1 MRPIR
6 SLLKRLAKIALLFFV
21 LVLGC
26 GLVWLFTMPPDLLRV
41 GSGYAAKI
49 VCSSVFV
56 AGRDEDEVLA
66 EDVQAPGHPLLR
78 LMRVSVDRPAQRVS
92 AALLGTI
99 APSAAIYRPGL
110 GCAVVPEGSTAAKLD
125 LPQAVPT
132 ATAQA
137 GDGLWPNGEGVA
149 SNAAVAALLSR
160 DDLVGS
166 GFRAVVVV
174 KDGVIVGERY
184 AAGFNAKTP
193 LLGWSMT
200 KTVNAALIGR
210 LVEEGRLRLADRN
223 LMPQWAGDARREI
236 TLAQLLAM
244 ESGLAFNEDYGTVA
258 DVTRMLYLQPDMAAF
273 TASLPLEGTPGQTF
287 GYSSGTAVLL
297 SRIWMDRL
305 GDRAI
310 ALAFPRD
317 ALFAPLGMT
326 SAVMEADAAGT
337 FVGSSY
343 LYATARDW
351 ARFGLLLAQNGMW
364 NGARLLP
371 DGFVAAMAEP
381 TTASGGWY
389 SRMQTW
395 LPRPS
400 ERADMPADTF
410 NLQGHDGQT
419 ITVIPS
425 RRLVVVRLGLT
436 PWSARYSAMPLTKEI
451 LRADP

>member
-1 MRPIR
+1 MRSVG
-6 SLLKRLAKIALLFFV
+6 SLLKRLAKIV
-21 LVLGC
+21 LVLLLLVVAG
-26 GLVWLFTMPPDLLRV
+26 GLVWLYTMPPDLLRV

-49 VCSSVFV
+49 VCSNVFL
-56 AGRDEDEVLA
+56 AGRDESEVLA

-92 AALLGTI
+92 AALLGQI
-99 APSAAIYRPGL
+99 APSAAVYRPGL
-110 GCAVVPEGSTAAKLD
+110 GCAVVPQGSTAAALD
-125 LPQAVPT
+125 LPEAGPGAAV
-132 ATAQA
+132 QA
-137 GDGLWPNGEGVA
+137 GAGLWPNGEGVEA
-149 SNAAVAALLSR
+149 NAAVAALLAR
-160 DDLVGS
+160 DDLVGP

-174 KDGVIVGERY
+174 RNGAIVGERY
-184 AAGFNAKTP
+184 AAGFNDKTP

-210 LVEEGRLRLADRN
+210 LIDEGRMRLDERN
-223 LMPQWAGDARREI
+223 LMPQWAGDARRDI

-273 TASLPLEGTPGQTF
+273 TASLPLEGTPGQRF
-287 GYSSGTAVLL
+287 SYSSGTAVLL

-305 GDRAI
+305 SDRAT

-326 SAVMEADAAGT
+326 SAVMEVDASGT

-343 LYATARDW
+343 LYASARDW
-351 ARFGLLLAQNGMW
+351 ARFGLFLAQNGMW
-364 NGARLLP
+364 KGVRLLP

-419 ITVIPS
+419 VTVIPS
-425 RRLVVVRLGLT
+425 RGLVVVRLGLT
-436 PWSARYSAMPLTKEI
+436 PWSARYSTMPLIKGI
-451 LRADP
+451 LRMYP